1 MDEARTGPGGGSG
14 AMGDGVDPT
23 QSGSAENT
31 GLRDRARESVREARD
46 RAMTQV
52 RERTDGARQSAT
64 RMVDERKRTLADSVH
79 ALASAFDAAA
89 NSLSEGQQGR
99 LADWTRELSGRAH
112 RMASY
117 LEEQDTRGLVND
129 LEDTARRHPTAFLGT
144 TFAAGLAAG
153 RFLRATQRTDT
164 GVASEGTVDFDF
176 HPDAALL
183 ADDRP
188 EAASFGGSTL
198 GYTASGA
205 ASTAGDSTLG
215 SGGPRGLSATD
226 RESFGG
232 GYGNPGS
239 GYGTTGSSVGAT
251 RSGLG
256 DQGFGP
262 TLTGRDRGLSGAGHV
277 GTGGAA
283 LASRAPGSGPIG
295 SGAGGLKEG
304 GAIGDPL
311 DSTDPDDANSDGS
324 STPQRPAGG
333 A

>member
-14 AMGDGVDPT
+14 AIGGGVDPT
-23 QSGSAENT
+23 RSEASANP
-31 GLRDRARESVREARD
+31 GLRDRAMESVREAREK
-46 RAMTQV
+46 AMTEV

-64 RMVDERKRTLADSVH
+64 RAVDERKRTLADSVH

-89 NSLSEGQQGR
+89 NSLSDGQQNG

-117 LEEQDTRGLVND
+117 LEEQDTRALVND

-153 RFLRATQRTDT
+153 RFLRATQRSDT
-164 GVASEGTVDFDF
+164 GAVDESGVDFDF

-188 EAASFGGSTL
+188 EAASFGESTT
-198 GYTASGA
+198 GYTASGT
-205 ASTAGDSTLG
+205 TAFPGGQAERNG
-215 SGGPRGLSATD
+215 SFGVSATD
-226 RESFGG
+226 RESLGG

-251 RSGLG
+251 RSGRG

-262 TLTGRDRGLSGAGHV
+262 TITGPNRGLSGAGHI

-283 LASRAPGSGPIG
+283 MASRAAGSAP
-295 SGAGGLKEG
+295 SNPDPG
-304 GAIGDPL
+304 GAL
-311 DSTDPDDANSDGS
+311 DSTTTNDDE
-324 STPQRPAGG
+324 STDTRTPGG

>member
-14 AMGDGVDPT
+14 AMGDGADPT
-23 QSGSAENT
+23 QSEVSANR
-31 GLRDRARESVREARD
+31 GLRDRAKESVRDAREK
-46 RAMTQV
+46 AMTQV

-89 NSLSEGQQGR
+89 NSLSEGQQSR
-99 LADWTRELSGRAH
+99 LAEWTRELSGRAH

-117 LEEQDTRGLVND
+117 LDEQDTRGLVSD
-129 LEDTARRHPTAFLGT
+129 LEDTARRNPTAFLGT

-164 GVASEGTVDFDF
+164 GIEGGADIDF
-176 HPDAALL
+176 HPEAALL

-188 EAASFGGSTL
+188 EATSFS
-198 GYTASGA
+198 
-205 ASTAGDSTLG
+205 ASTGASS
-215 SGGPRGLSATD
+215 SGLSGTQGLSATD
-226 RESFGG
+226 RESLGG

-239 GYGTTGSSVGAT
+239 GYGTTGSNVGAT

-262 TLTGRDRGLSGAGHV
+262 TVTGTTRGLSGAGHI

-283 LASRAPGSGPIG
+283 LASRAAGSAPIG
-295 SGAGGLKEG
+295 KGTGGLNDG
-304 GAIGDPL
+304 GVVGDAPASKSFE
-311 DSTDPDDANSDGS
+311 DDGS
-324 STPQRPAGG
+324 SDSRSGG

>member
-23 QSGSAENT
+23 RSEASANP
-31 GLRDRARESVREARD
+31 GLRDRAKDSVREAREK
-46 RAMTQV
+46 AMTQV
-52 RERTDGARQSAT
+52 RERTDSARQGAT

-89 NSLSEGQQGR
+89 NSLSDGQQNR
-99 LADWTRELSGRAH
+99 LADWSRELSGRAH

-117 LEEQDTRGLVND
+117 LEEQDTRALVND
-129 LEDTARRHPTAFLGT
+129 LEDTARRHPTAFMGT

-153 RFLRATQRTDT
+153 RFLRSTQRTDT
-164 GVASEGTVDFDF
+164 GVAGENGVDFDF

-188 EAASFGGSTL
+188 EAASFGDSST

-205 ASTAGDSTLG
+205 TSQPERSG
-215 SGGPRGLSATD
+215 SFGVSATD
-226 RESFGG
+226 RESLGG

-251 RSGLG
+251 RSGRG

-262 TLTGRDRGLSGAGHV
+262 TVTGPNPGLSGAGHI

-283 LASRAPGSGPIG
+283 LASRAAGSAP
-295 SGAGGLKEG
+295 SNPDLGGVNQG

-311 DSTDPDDANSDGS
+311 DSTSVNDDESTDPRTS
-324 STPQRPAGG
+324 GG

>member
-14 AMGDGVDPT
+14 AMGDGADPT
-23 QSGSAENT
+23 QGEASANR
-31 GLRDRARESVREARD
+31 GLRDRAKESVRDAREK
-46 RAMTQV
+46 AMTQV

-89 NSLSEGQQGR
+89 DSLGQGQQSR
-99 LADWTRELSGRAH
+99 LAEWTRELSGRAH

-117 LEEQDTRGLVND
+117 LDEQDTRGLVSD
-129 LEDTARRHPTAFLGT
+129 LEDTARRNPTAFLGT

-164 GVASEGTVDFDF
+164 AIESGTDIDF
-176 HPDAALL
+176 HPEAALL

-188 EAASFGGSTL
+188 EATSFS
-198 GYTASGA
+198 
-205 ASTAGDSTLG
+205 ASTGASPAGL
-215 SGGPRGLSATD
+215 SGTQGLSATD
-226 RESFGG
+226 RESLGG

-239 GYGTTGSSVGAT
+239 GYGTTGSNVGAT

-262 TLTGRDRGLSGAGHV
+262 TVTGTTRGLSGAGHI

-283 LASRAPGSGPIG
+283 LASRAAGSAPIG
-295 SGAGGLKEG
+295 KGTGGLNDG
-304 GAIGDPL
+304 GVVGDAPASKNFE
-311 DSTDPDDANSDGS
+311 DDGS
-324 STPQRPAGG
+324 SDSRSGG

>member
-1 MDEARTGPGGGSG
+1 MDEARTGPDIGGSG
-14 AMGDGVDPT
+14 AMGDGADPT
-23 QSGSAENT
+23 RGEASAN
-31 GLRDRARESVREARD
+31 GLRDRAKESVREAREK
-46 RAMTQV
+46 AMTQV

-89 NSLSEGQQGR
+89 NSLSDGQQGR
-99 LADWTRELSGRAH
+99 LAEWSRELSGRAH

-117 LEEQDTRGLVND
+117 LEEQDTGALVSD
-129 LEDTARRHPTAFLGT
+129 LEDTARRHPAAFLGT

-164 GVASEGTVDFDF
+164 GSVPEGGVDFDF

-188 EAASFGGSTL
+188 EAASFGDSTT
-198 GYTASGA
+198 GYTASGT
-205 ASTAGDSTLG
+205 SSSERT
-215 SGGPRGLSATD
+215 
-226 RESFGG
+226 SFGG

-251 RSGLG
+251 RSGPG

-262 TLTGRDRGLSGAGHV
+262 TLTGSARGLPGAGHI
-277 GTGGAA
+277 GTGGAG
-283 LASRAPGSGPIG
+283 LASRAAGSAPIG
-295 SGAGGLKEG
+295 AGTGGLNDG
-304 GAIGDPL
+304 GVIGDDL
-311 DSTDPDDANSDGS
+311 SSANRDDSGTTGDDSPDS
-324 STPQRPAGG
+324 QRTGG
-333 A
+333 V

>member
-1 MDEARTGPGGGSG
+1 MDEARTGPGIGSG
-14 AMGDGVDPT
+14 AMGDEADST
-23 QSGSAENT
+23 RSGASVNP
-31 GLRDRARESVREARD
+31 GIRDRAIDSVREAREK
-46 RAMTQV
+46 AMTQV
-52 RERTDGARQSAT
+52 RERTDEARQSAT

-89 NSLSEGQQGR
+89 TSLSEGQQAR
-99 LADWTRELSGRAH
+99 LAEWTRELSGRAH

-117 LEEQDTRGLVND
+117 LEEQDTRGLVTD
-129 LEDTARRHPTAFLGT
+129 LEDQARRHPTAFLGT

-153 RFLRATQRTDT
+153 RFLRASQRTES
-164 GVASEGTVDFDF
+164 GLAGEGSIDLEF

-188 EAASFGGSTL
+188 EAASFGGSTT
-198 GYTASGA
+198 GYTASDAGA
-205 ASTAGDSTLG
+205 TTARSG
-215 SGGPRGLSATD
+215 SQGLSATD
-226 RESFGG
+226 RESLGG

-262 TLTGRDRGLSGAGHV
+262 TVTGSNRGLSGAGHI

-283 LASRAPGSGPIG
+283 LASRAAGSAPIG
-295 SGAGGLKEG
+295 TGTGGLNDG
-304 GAIGDPL
+304 GAIGDDL
-311 DSTDPDDANSDGS
+311 NSTNADSDES
-324 STPQRPAGG
+324 SNPRRPTGG